1 MEAIESRESRTYIHY
16 VKEKR
21 FLARIYI
28 PMKLSFKSEAN
39 KDISGQPNRK
49 VCHQQNITNQLHY
62 IPLKN
67 KTNVFY
73 INIYI
78 CIVKIYNKLCQEI
91 VPAKRIQ

>member
-1 MEAIESRESRTYIHY
+1 
-16 VKEKR
+16 
-21 FLARIYI
+21 
-28 PMKLSFKSEAN
+28 MKLSFKSEAN

-73 INIYI
+73 INIYMY
-78 CIVKIYNKLCQEI
+78 V
-91 VPAKRIQ
+91 